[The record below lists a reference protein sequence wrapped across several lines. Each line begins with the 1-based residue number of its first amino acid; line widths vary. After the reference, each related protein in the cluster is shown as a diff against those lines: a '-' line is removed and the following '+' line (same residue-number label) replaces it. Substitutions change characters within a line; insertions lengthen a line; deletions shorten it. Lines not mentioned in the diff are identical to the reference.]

1 MANPME
7 ALRKLQLLEGLDE
20 EELSRFAGKLVRE
33 SVPAGTP
40 VLQQGYASDKM
51 YLLLEG
57 RARVLRKMGSSEVL
71 ITELDPPQT
80 FGEMGMV
87 DGEPASA
94 TVVAGTDLVVLSL
107 RGDDLRELVD
117 SSSALAAKFWRN
129 LSRELT
135 RRIRATTNQVQ
146 DYFAI
151 NQALCENES
160 FREFYKLYGP

>member
-1 MANPME
+1 MSDPME
-7 ALRKLQLLEGLDE
+7 ALKNLQLLEGLDDD
-20 EELSRFAGKLVRE
+20 ELARFAGKLVRE
-33 SVPAGTP
+33 TLSAGTP

-57 RARVLRKMGSSEVL
+57 RARVLRKMGSAEVL

-107 RGDDLRELVD
+107 RRDDLRELVD
-117 SSSALAAKFWRN
+117 SSHALAAKFWRN
-129 LSRELT
+129 LARELT

>member
-1 MANPME
+1 ME
-7 ALRKLQLLEGLDE
+7 ALKKIQLLEGLGEADIS
-20 EELSRFAGKLVRE
+20 LFAGRLARE
-33 SVPAGTP
+33 VVPEGTA

-51 YLLLEG
+51 YVLLEG
-57 RARVLRKMGSSEVL
+57 RARVLRKMGTREVL

-107 RGDDLRELVD
+107 RRDDLRELVE
-117 SSSALAAKFWRN
+117 SSPALAAAFWHN
-129 LSRELT
+129 LSRALT